1 MKVTRNNIIIEL
13 TKNEREALDDAFKI
27 ISSISEEM
35 EEFSIIKTSK
45 NNKYDNDDIFIAS
58 RVLLALA
65 QSDKNEI
72 ISDEE

>member
-1 MKVTRNNIIIEL
+1 MKIKRNNIIIEL

-58 RVLLALA
+58 RILLALA

>member
-1 MKVTRNNIIIEL
+1 MKVTRNNVVIEL
-13 TKNEREALDDAFKI
+13 TKDEREALDDAFKI

>member
-1 MKVTRNNIIIEL
+1 MKVTRNNVVIEL
-13 TKNEREALDDAFKI
+13 TKDERETLDNAFEI

>member
-58 RVLLALA
+58 RILLALA

>member
-1 MKVTRNNIIIEL
+1 MKVIRNNIIIEL

-35 EEFSIIKTSK
+35 EAFSIIKTSK
-45 NNKYDNDDIFIAS
+45 NNKYNNDDIFIAS
-58 RVLLALA
+58 RILLALA

>member
-1 MKVTRNNIIIEL
+1 MKVTRNNVVIEL
-13 TKNEREALDDAFKI
+13 TKDERETLDNAFKI

-58 RVLLALA
+58 RILLALA

>member
-1 MKVTRNNIIIEL
+1 MKVTRNNTIIEL
-13 TKNEREALDDAFKI
+13 TKDERETLDNAFKI

-35 EEFSIIKTSK
+35 EAFSIIETSK
-45 NNKYDNDDIFIAS
+45 NIKYDDDDIFIAS
-58 RVLLALA
+58 KLLLALA

>member
-45 NNKYDNDDIFIAS
+45 NNKYNNDDIFIAS
-58 RVLLALA
+58 RILLALA